1 MGVGFYLLLS
11 TVMPPTYLLTGIR
24 MDLESKAIV
33 FQFVLEGVYLI
44 MKNSTKIV

>member
-11 TVMPPTYLLTGIR
+11 TVMHLTYLLIGIR
-24 MDLESKAIV
+24 MDLKSKAIV
-33 FQFVLEGVYLI
+33 FQFELEGVYLL